1 MTIVLKTRTGVNTKI
16 KIMEQKN
23 DQSAASRKAGRKRGE
38 ITQTMVPFKCDF
50 ENVEWLSQFANKGRY
65 LNELIER
72 DRMKE
77 GA

>member
-1 MTIVLKTRTGVNTKI
+1 MTIVQKTRMGVNTKI

-38 ITQTMVPFKCDF
+38 ITQKMVTFKCDL
-50 ENVEWLSQFANKGRY
+50 ENVEWLSKFANKGRY

>member
-1 MTIVLKTRTGVNTKI
+1 MTIVLKTRAGVNTKI

-23 DQSAASRKAGRKRGE
+23 DQCAASRKAGRKRGE
-38 ITQTMVPFKCDF
+38 ITQKMVTFKCDY

-72 DRMKE
+72 DRLKE